1 MPQNTLEA
9 VESETEI
16 PKKIPILQ
24 NNDRKQL
31 MVLYMFVRKKS
42 FGQLLDILP
51 KNFIFLKTF
60 NSEFSYIEV

>member
-24 NNDRKQL
+24 NNHRKQL
-31 MVLYMFVRKKS
+31 MIKYNNSNNNNNIIAEYKK
-42 FGQLLDILP
+42 
-51 KNFIFLKTF
+51 
-60 NSEFSYIEV
+60 